1 MTSTKSLALLAL
13 FTLIVGAG
21 WFVATQEHDPT
32 GRATGLTPADGIID
46 VQYFLADRV
55 TVYPAP
61 GAVDVAP
68 AWDGN
73 EVPQPQAPPGGYPS
87 GPVIT
92 VQQQDYQL
100 EIGDGHITKYG
111 SDVPIPSTLM
121 VQKAPGTQAS
131 SVVVEDTNLPKG
143 TVGLIPHSPLEAQT
157 TYTVTFVD
165 QAGEVVAQWPFTT
178 GASQCD
184 VTAQDCGR
192 GMGCYMLSGEPV
204 CTWAGSSMKEEKCAH
219 LNACAPGLT
228 CFRGRCQPYCDESP
242 SAAPDVSCKEQCG
255 QGGYAIPGAEESD
268 AKVCLAQNC
277 LLSSVTCPKDEACY
291 RFNELYLCAEVGA
304 APAGGACQYPNDCVE
319 HTSCM
324 GIDGVFS
331 CRQLCDGPDMPACT
345 EICAN
350 GYRTIFTSPLVRY
363 CR

>member
-1 MTSTKSLALLAL
+1 MTNNKSFAMLAL
-13 FTLIVGAG
+13 FTLVAGAA
-21 WFVATQEHDPT
+21 WFVATQDNDPT

-46 VQYFLADRV
+46 VQYVLADRV

-61 GAVDVAP
+61 GAVDVPP

-87 GPVIT
+87 GPVIS

-100 EIGDGHITKYG
+100 EIGDGRITVHG
-111 SDVPIPSTLM
+111 SDVPLPATLLLHT
-121 VQKAPGTQAS
+121 K
-131 SVVVEDTNLPKG
+131 DTNLPKG
-143 TVGLIPHSPLEAQT
+143 TVGLIPHKPLAAQT
-157 TYTVTFVD
+157 TYTVTFTDAV
-165 QAGEVVAQWPFTT
+165 GEVVAEWPFTT
-178 GASQCD
+178 GAAECD

-192 GMGCYMLSGEPV
+192 GMACYMLEGKPM
-204 CTWAGSSMKEEKCAH
+204 CTWSGSLMKDEKCEH

-228 CFRGRCQPYCDESP
+228 CFRGRCQPYCDDSP

-255 QGGYAIPGAEESD
+255 QGGYPLPGAEESH
-268 AKVCLAQNC
+268 ARVCLAQNC
-277 LLSSVTCPKDEACY
+277 LLPGVTCGEGEACY

-304 APAGGACQYPNDCVE
+304 SPAGGACQYPNDCVE

-331 CRQLCDGPDMPACT
+331 CRQLCDGPGMPACT
-345 EICAN
+345 EACTS